1 MAKKKQQEQIVQ
13 PEQEFY
19 KSIGDYSEEA
29 FKISADYI
37 DCHRH
42 MANVADG
49 MKDSYRRL
57 VFSATQFKKG
67 EMIPST
73 KLVSAVSALHP
84 HSLTGI
90 EDLYANMGREYY
102 VIDPKS
108 GQKVAH
114 ENVFKTIGE
123 MGSILLDG
131 QGTEMPHAALRYT
144 QGRLSDLY
152 WDIIGDLI
160 KYVPYVDSPVSGKE
174 CTYIPLPLPYCTFAH
189 FPVQGLGIGVSS
201 MYCNFSPQS
210 LLAAYKE
217 NNPHLL
223 ESNFDL
229 ILDKQASELEKI
241 WNTGSGK
248 IYYSY
253 KLSRQVINGH
263 QGILWEG
270 ETIMFSPN
278 FKKLKALEE
287 KGQIYFEPMSDADGQ
302 KLFIGKIAR
311 DNVLTLD
318 DIEKLCRKCCY
329 TAINCQLWVTDGKT
343 CFRIPLKDWLDY
355 TYNNYLK
362 LLTDVNVIKID
373 KVNFDIAVQEAIPV
387 VSDYIL
393 NKNPKATD
401 QEIISV
407 FGMPQEIVDAVM
419 AKPISYLR
427 KNKDTADRIKQL
439 KDKLKE
445 LKRFDPVKY
454 TEEIIGKL

>member
-1 MAKKKQQEQIVQ
+1 MAKKKNNIQDIEITK
-13 PEQEFY
+13 EYF

-29 FKISADYI
+29 IKISADYI

-57 VFSATQFKKG
+57 VFSATQFKRG

-73 KLVSAVSALHP
+73 KLVSSVSALHP
-84 HSLTGI
+84 HSLQGI

-102 VIDPKS
+102 VIDNQ
-108 GQKVAH
+108 GNKVPH

-131 QGTEMPHAALRYT
+131 EGTEMPHAALRYT

-189 FPVQGLGIGVSS
+189 FPVQGLGYGVAS

-210 LLAAYKE
+210 LLNAYKN
-217 NNPHLL
+217 NNPNLL

-229 ILDKQASELEKI
+229 ILDKKTSELDKL

-253 KLSRQVINGH
+253 KISKQTINGH

-270 ETIMFSPN
+270 ETILFSPN

-287 KGQIYFEPMSDADGQ
+287 KGAVYFEPMSDADGQ

-311 DNVLTLD
+311 DNVITLD

-329 TAINCQLWVTDGKT
+329 TPINCQLWVTDGKT
-343 CFRIPLKDWLDY
+343 CFRIPLKDWINY

-362 LLTDVNVIKID
+362 LLSDVNLKKID
-373 KVNFDIAVQEAIPV
+373 KVNFDILVQEAIPV
-387 VSDYIL
+387 ISDYII

-401 QEIISV
+401 SEIIKV
-407 FGMPQEIVDAVM
+407 FGIKQEVVDAVM
-419 AKPISYLR
+419 SKPISYLR
-427 KNKDTADRIKQL
+427 KNKDTSDRIKAL

-445 LKRFDPVKY
+445 LKRFDPVSY
-454 TEEIIGKL
+454 TEEIINKL